1 MSVFCHQSSFRS
13 GEADSI
19 TKRKP
24 AQALHMELR
33 RRQKAPRVQDES
45 GLFLSLR
52 ILVTMVYAER
62 LKNI

>member
-1 MSVFCHQSSFRS
+1 
-13 GEADSI
+13 
-19 TKRKP
+19 
-24 AQALHMELR
+24 MELR

-52 ILVTMVYAER
+52 ILVTMVFAER